1 MPARELLRPD
11 SRQVIRLSQA
21 EKPPR
26 EETSKP
32 HAAAPLKPPPA
43 SELDRIA
50 AEIAEDAAVDLRE
63 LSPEQR
69 EYLKEHAL
77 KKPLGVLQIW
87 SLGVGA
93 VITGE
98 YFGWNLGLAEG
109 GPLAML
115 LAAIFVCVLYTTWVL
130 ALSEL
135 SVAMPFAGGPLAY
148 GRQAVGPGF
157 GFLMGWSMFLES
169 LFATIGTAIAT
180 GGAVYFLVNLLVPG
194 YDPDLVKTICALLT
208 VLLFAL
214 VQWIGAQ
221 QQAKV
226 MEWMTYGAILGL
238 IWFWIAAA
246 PGVDLDNIFTS
257 PLLPHGWEGVL
268 RSIPYAIWF
277 LVIIE
282 SVALAAEEA
291 HEPHRTIPRGLL
303 LAQLTLI
310 VLVIVTW
317 FFVCGSGDYKV
328 LTKTSY
334 PLQYLYGEIWSGG
347 QHAWHLIGFCVV
359 ALCGMVASYNG
370 MLFAV
375 SRQSFSLG
383 RAGYLPRV
391 LGHVHEQRRTPDVSI
406 FFWSLVIGGFV
417 VWSYFDSQALDKA
430 VLTCN
435 LTALVWYVLAM
446 VCLFVLRIK
455 EPEMHRPYRVPWYPL
470 LPAAVLVM
478 SLFAALV
485 YSRYNDLIVLKL
497 TGVMYAAGLVY
508 YLAWARTRLASAAPE
523 ELAARG
529 NPSR

>member
-1 MPARELLRPD
+1 M
-11 SRQVIRLSQA
+11 SQA

-26 EETSKP
+26 EGKQHP
-32 HAAAPLKPPPA
+32 AIPLPSPPS

-50 AEIAEDAAVDLRE
+50 AEIAEDASVDLSE
-63 LSPEQR
+63 LSAEQR

-98 YFGWNLGLAEG
+98 YFGWNLGLKEG
-109 GPLAML
+109 GPVGML
-115 LAAIFVCVLYTTWVL
+115 LAAIFVCVLYVTWVL

-148 GRQAVGPGF
+148 GRQAFGPGF

-180 GGAVYFLVNLLVPG
+180 GGAVYFLMNLLLPG
-194 YDPDLVKTICALLT
+194 YNELAVTTLCALVT
-208 VLLFAL
+208 VGLFAL
-214 VQWIGAQ
+214 VQWIGARE
-221 QQAKV
+221 QAKV
-226 MEWMTYGAILGL
+226 MEWMTYGAIAGL
-238 IWFWIAAA
+238 LWFWIAAL
-246 PGVDLDNIFTS
+246 PGVDITRITAE
-257 PLLPHGWEGVL
+257 PLLPGGWSGVL
-268 RSIPYAIWF
+268 KAIPYAIWF

-303 LAQLTLI
+303 LAQLTLV
-310 VLVIVTW
+310 VLVILTW
-317 FFVCGSGDYKV
+317 FFVCAAGTDYRV
-328 LTKTSY
+328 TATKAY
-334 PLQYLYGEIWSGG
+334 PLQFVYQQLWTDKE
-347 QHAWHLIGFCVV
+347 HTWHLIGFCVV

-391 LGHVHEQRRTPDVSI
+391 LGHVHGQRRTPDVSI
-406 FFWSLVIGGFV
+406 FFWSLVIAGFV
-417 VWSYFDSQALDKA
+417 VWSYFDLAALNNA

-435 LTALVWYVLAM
+435 LTALIWYVLAM

-455 EPEMHRPYRVPWYPL
+455 DPDMPRPYRVPWYPL
-470 LPAAVLVM
+470 LPGAVLVM

-485 YSRYNDLIVLKL
+485 YSLYNDLIVLKL
-497 TGVMYAAGLVY
+497 TAAMYAVGLIY

-523 ELAARG
+523 ELAARSIS
-529 NPSR
+529 SRD